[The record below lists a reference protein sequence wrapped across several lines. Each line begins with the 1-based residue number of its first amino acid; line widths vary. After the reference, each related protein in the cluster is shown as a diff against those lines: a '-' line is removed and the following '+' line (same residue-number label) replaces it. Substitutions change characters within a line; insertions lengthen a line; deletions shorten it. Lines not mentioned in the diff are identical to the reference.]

1 LVQQVGQVQAVV
13 MERMAR
19 TEKFL
24 MHRFQQDPLDHKER
38 LALLAQQDP
47 QDLLVLLAQ
56 QDQQVQVL
64 ELLAQPAQL
73 EHPVLREVLDQQ
85 DLRVQRVPQVA
96 LGQLDLPVH
105 KEKLEQL
112 VQQASLKLLS

>member
-1 LVQQVGQVQAVV
+1 
-13 MERMAR
+13 MERLAR

-64 ELLAQPAQL
+64 ELLAQPVQPAQL